1 MKSAQLSHA
10 LNLSLQAAL
19 THHQAGERAQAEA
32 LYRKVLKAI
41 PRQPIALHYCGLLLH
56 EAGDSDRGVALM
68 ERSVA
73 AEPDNP
79 ECHHDLAGAY
89 LEGGQPDRAILALRR
104 AVRFNPGFAAA
115 LASLGELYVRLGR
128 PAEAAP
134 CFEKLAALHPED
146 ATAHCNLAI
155 ACASL
160 TEFEKALRHFQRA
173 VELQPAYAAAYKHLG
188 WTCLRLGL
196 HEWARKYCGRAVELE
211 PGYADAHRLL
221 GAIALEQGNFAAA
234 AGHCR
239 DAVAQG
245 PADAGAHLDL
255 GRALAR
261 LGQAGAAF
269 ASFRQAIALDPQGA
283 AAHEEL
289 VAALFASGATDA
301 AMDHHWFG
309 CATLALPP
317 LRRATVTSVRAYCAV
332 GHGDYRLIARGE
344 GLRIP
349 DPAYIGARFDAR
361 GGDTLTNDLYVA
373 GIEQAAIVGRG
384 SPVRTRTGVVLD
396 DNIAHSLGEHLDL
409 GFEAA
414 VRARYRQDL
423 LLDESGLTTVRAE
436 RGVHLTG
443 ASSVNYGHWF
453 TEYLPKL
460 QLLAAHPD
468 FTATPIYVDQDMPA
482 SHFRA
487 LHLLTAGTQ
496 RIERVPPRSIVRFD
510 HLLVAPTRT
519 FFPFVCKPE
528 TALTVAIG
536 SFVPD
541 AFASMR
547 DTLLAALG
555 LSSDPLPA
563 AGRRIFLARQTKG
576 RALVNEE
583 ALQRLFARHGFEIV
597 FPARLDFDAQV
608 RLFNQAD
615 CIAGPNG
622 SAFFNLLFCRR
633 GARVISFVQRH
644 GANFAAWAHLVESL
658 GHRHLYVAGDAIAG
672 SSWHEHHLDYE
683 VAPDLARQALDY
695 HGIARQ

>member
-19 THHQAGERAQAEA
+19 THHQAGERPQAEA
-32 LYRKVLKAI
+32 LYRKVLKAL

-73 AEPDNP
+73 AKPDNP

-89 LEGGQPDRAILALRR
+89 LDGGQPDRAILALRR

-173 VELQPAYAAAYKHLG
+173 VELRPGNAAAYKHLG

-196 HEWARKYCGRAVELE
+196 HEWALKYCRRAVELE

-221 GAIALEQGNFAAA
+221 GAITLEQGNVATAV
-234 AGHCR
+234 GRYR

-245 PADAGAHLDL
+245 PGDGGAHLDL

-261 LGQAGAAF
+261 LGQAGAAI
-269 ASFRQAIALDPQGA
+269 ASFRQAIALDPHGA

-289 VAALFASGATDA
+289 VTTLFASGATDA
-301 AMDHHWFG
+301 AMDHHRVG

-317 LRRATVTSVRAYCAV
+317 LRCATVTSVRAYCAV

-373 GIEQAAIVGRG
+373 EIEQAAIVGRG

-396 DNIAHSLGEHLDL
+396 DNIAHSLGERLDL

-423 LLDESGLTTVRAE
+423 LLDESGFATVRAE

-443 ASSVNYGHWF
+443 ASSVNYGHWL

-460 QLLAAHPD
+460 QLLAHHPD
-468 FTATPIYVDQDMPA
+468 YPVTPIYVDHDMPA

-487 LHLLTAGTQ
+487 LQLFTAGAR
-496 RIERVPPRSIVRFD
+496 RIERVPPRTIVQFD
-510 HLLVAPTRT
+510 RLLLAPTHT

-528 TALTVAIG
+528 TVPSVAIG
-536 SFVPD
+536 SFAPA
-541 AFASMR
+541 AFVAMR
-547 DTLLAALG
+547 DTLLGALG
-555 LSSDPLPA
+555 LDSEPLST
-563 AGRRIFLARQTKG
+563 AGRHLFLARQTRG
-576 RALVNEE
+576 RALVNEVDLQ
-583 ALQRLFARHGFEIV
+583 ALYARHGFEIV
-597 FPARLDFDAQV
+597 HRARIDFDAQV

-622 SAFFNLLFCRR
+622 SAFFNLMFCRK
-633 GARVISFVQRH
+633 GARVIAFVQSH
-644 GANFAAWAHLVESL
+644 AANFAAWAHLVESL
-658 GHRHLYVAGDAIAG
+658 GHRHLYVAGDAIACT
-672 SSWHEHHLDYE
+672 SWQPHHLDYT

-695 HGIARQ
+695 HGIA

>member
-10 LNLSLQAAL
+10 LNRSLQAAL
-19 THHQAGERAQAEA
+19 IHHQAGERPQAEA

-73 AEPDNP
+73 AAPDNP

-89 LEGGQPDRAILALRR
+89 LDAGQPDRAISALCQ

-134 CFEKLAALHPED
+134 CFEKLTALHPED

-160 TEFEKALRHFQRA
+160 KDFEKALRHFQRA
-173 VELQPAYAAAYKHLG
+173 VELQPGYAAAYKHLG

-196 HEWARKYCGRAVELE
+196 HERALKYCRYAVELN
-211 PGYADAHRLL
+211 PDYVDAHRLL
-221 GAIALEQGNFAAA
+221 GVIALEQGNVAAA
-234 AGHCR
+234 VGHYR
-239 DAVAQG
+239 DAVALG
-245 PADAGAHLDL
+245 PGDAGAHLEL

-261 LGQAGAAF
+261 LGQAGAAI
-269 ASFRQAIALDPQGA
+269 ACFRDAIALDPQGV

-289 VAALFASGATDA
+289 VAALFASGATDT
-301 AMDHHWFG
+301 AMDHHRGG
-309 CATLALPP
+309 CATLVLPP

-332 GHGDYRLIARGE
+332 GHGDYRLITCGE
-344 GLRIP
+344 GVRIP
-349 DPAYIGARFDAR
+349 DPAYIGGRFDAR
-361 GGDTLTNDLYVA
+361 GGDMLTNDLYVA
-373 GIEQAAIVGRG
+373 EIEQAAIVGRG
-384 SPVRTRTGVVLD
+384 STVRTATGVVLD
-396 DNIAHSLGEHLDL
+396 DTIAHSLGEHLEL
-409 GFEAA
+409 GFEATI
-414 VRARYRQDL
+414 RARYRQDL
-423 LLDESGLTTVRAE
+423 LLDESGFATLQAE

-443 ASSVNYGHWF
+443 ASSVNYGHWL

-460 QLLAAHPD
+460 QLLATHPD
-468 FTATPIYVDQDMPA
+468 YAATPIYVDQDMPA

-487 LHLLTAGTQ
+487 LRLLAAGAE
-496 RIERVPPRSIVRFD
+496 RIERVPPRTIVQFD
-510 HLLVAPTRT
+510 RLLLAPTHT

-528 TALTVAIG
+528 TVPSVAIG
-536 SFVPD
+536 SFAPV
-541 AFASMR
+541 AFAAMR
-547 DTLLAALG
+547 DTLLGALG
-555 LSSDPLPA
+555 LDSAPLPA
-563 AGRRIFLARQTKG
+563 AGRRLFLARQTKG
-576 RALVNEE
+576 RALINEE
-583 ALQRLFARHGFEIV
+583 ELQALYARHGFEIIH
-597 FPARLDFDAQV
+597 PARLDFDAQV

-622 SAFFNLLFCRR
+622 SAFFNLMFCRK
-633 GARVISFVQRH
+633 GARVITFVQSH
-644 GANFAAWAHLVESL
+644 AANFAAWAHLVESL

-672 SSWHEHHLDYE
+672 TSWQAHHLDYM
-683 VAPDLARQALDY
+683 VAPDLARRALDY
-695 HGIARQ
+695 HGIA